1 MASTQ
6 RIMKR
11 KLFPYLFAGLLFV
24 GIGFFASSCSD
35 DDITETAW
43 DIQDYEVNAS
53 EWSWN
58 PAKRRWEVVK
68 QMKYIDEFIYES
80 GAVIGYV
87 FLGVQNQDEVQTQL
101 PYSRSFLLNDGTE
114 FTETIS
120 YEYSFLTTRVTFYI
134 QPSDGIQ
141 DTAAKAYYQ
150 FRLVLIW

>member
-101 PYSRSFLLNDGTE
+101 PYTISILLDDGSV
-114 FTETIS
+114 FTETVG
-120 YEYSFLTTRVTFYI
+120 YEYSSLTNRVTFYI

>member
-1 MASTQ
+1 
-6 RIMKR
+6 MKR
-11 KLFPYLFAGLLFV
+11 KLFPYFFAGLLFV

-87 FLGVQNQDEVQTQL
+87 F
-101 PYSRSFLLNDGTE
+101 
-114 FTETIS
+114 
-120 YEYSFLTTRVTFYI
+120 
-134 QPSDGIQ
+134 
-141 DTAAKAYYQ
+141 
-150 FRLVLIW
+150 